1 MLNNPRQKK
10 SNMTFL
16 ATWNVQSLFGVS
28 AVKRLV
34 NEIRKYR
41 IMIAA
46 IKDIRRLELRW
57 LDCTANDL
65 KSRGVKTWRKTAE
78 DRYA

>member
-1 MLNNPRQKK
+1 
-10 SNMTFL
+10 MTFL